1 VYGVQP
7 WQNRLRAAW
16 AKADAPT
23 KADGNLA
30 KFVAAILAWNA
41 RAEKDSTGILPYR
54 YWKDQLKGDARRV
67 GNRLGRPPEKSL
79 SDEMVIQMVKDGY
92 RAMVKEVGRIDVKYG
107 DVFRCGRKGGKRT
120 APAQGGS
127 IEGIATPRALSF
139 GEKLP
144 DGRRLMTGGQC
155 APQVVLMTRPPQSW
169 TAAPLGQSDDPNSPH
184 FDDQAIK
191 LVSNRKMKS
200 TYFKDKATLLKN
212 LELKTELVYVP

>member
-1 VYGVQP
+1 
-7 WQNRLRAAW
+7 
-16 AKADAPT
+16 
-23 KADGNLA
+23 
-30 KFVAAILAWNA
+30 
-41 RAEKDSTGILPYR
+41 
-54 YWKDQLKGDARRV
+54 
-67 GNRLGRPPEKSL
+67 
-79 SDEMVIQMVKDGY
+79 MVIQMVKDGY

-212 LELKTELVYVP
+212 LESKTELVYVP